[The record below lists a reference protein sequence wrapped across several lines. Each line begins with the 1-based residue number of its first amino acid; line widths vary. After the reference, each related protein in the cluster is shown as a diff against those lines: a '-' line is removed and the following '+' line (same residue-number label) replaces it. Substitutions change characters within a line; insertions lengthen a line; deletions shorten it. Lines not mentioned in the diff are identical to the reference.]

1 MYLGCIYHNED
12 EQVIDIYSELFEED
26 KTFAY
31 WFTDKIPFGK
41 GELWVQGIHPHKTN
55 IFASEIKFEV
65 KKGNVISKKEID
77 NTKLYK
83 KSTLK
88 MYLEE

>member
-1 MYLGCIYHNED
+1 M
-12 EQVIDIYSELFEED
+12 
-26 KTFAY
+26 
-31 WFTDKIPFGK
+31 
-41 GELWVQGIHPHKTN
+41 WVQGIHPHKTD